1 MNIINNN
8 MSKNISEF
16 IPELLPIEKS
26 FYDQINSVKSTII
39 KIFVNRNFINKENEE
54 KYIKNLI
61 NDDNED
67 MEYVIKLDNSKNYN
81 SEIKNKKIIIKFF
94 DYKITSINKSSPIGE
109 FITKHNN
116 EYTFIIVDDIN
127 SKSENTLTDYSDNI
141 EIFKFNNLQFNIID
155 HDLVPKH
162 IVLNEE
168 ESKNVMETYR
178 AKKRDMILIRT
189 NDPIAKYYKMKSNDV
204 VKIIR
209 DSTMT
214 CDSVSYRLIIKSKD
228 TRAKT

>member
-1 MNIINNN
+1 MYIYIII

-26 FYDQINSVKSTII
+26 VHDQINSVKSTII
-39 KIFVNRNFINKENEE
+39 KILVNRNFINKENEE

-81 SEIKNKKIIIKFF
+81 SEIKNKKIIVKIF

-109 FITKHNN
+109 FITKYNN
-116 EYTFIIVDDIN
+116 EYVFIIVDDIN
-127 SKSENTLTDYSDNI
+127 SKSENTLTDYSENI

-162 IVLNEE
+162 IVLNQE
-168 ESKNVMETYR
+168 ESKNVMESYR

-209 DSTMT
+209 DSTVT
-214 CDSVSYRLIIKSKD
+214 CDSVSYRLVIKSKD
-228 TRAKT
+228 TKAKT